1 MLTFAGQISITETAI
16 MGIKAGMFAEG
27 GEKVSG
33 WY

>member
-1 MLTFAGQISITETAI
+1 MLTFVGQISITAI